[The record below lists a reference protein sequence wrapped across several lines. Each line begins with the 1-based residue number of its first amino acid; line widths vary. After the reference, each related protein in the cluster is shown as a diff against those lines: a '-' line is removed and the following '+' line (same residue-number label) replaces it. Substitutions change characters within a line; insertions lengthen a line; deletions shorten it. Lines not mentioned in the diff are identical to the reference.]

1 MLVIRNVLSRDWLA
15 GILTTMGISS
25 GLIIHAL
32 LSSLG
37 LSFIITHSV
46 TAFEAVR
53 FIGAAY
59 LVFLGL
65 QSILKK
71 PGEIQ
76 ENNSLRNDMRGE
88 LNGKWLSFKEGMLT
102 NILNPKVAV
111 FYLAFL
117 PQFVN
122 PGDPVILKTLMLA
135 GIHVILG
142 VVWLSA
148 ISFFLGQA
156 REFLVNSRFIKI
168 LESTSGAILVL
179 LGVRLALEQR

>member
-1 MLVIRNVLSRDWLA
+1 
-15 GILTTMGISS
+15 
-25 GLIIHAL
+25 
-32 LSSLG
+32 
-37 LSFIITHSV
+37 
-46 TAFEAVR
+46 
-53 FIGAAY
+53 
-59 LVFLGL
+59 
-65 QSILKK
+65 
-71 PGEIQ
+71 
-76 ENNSLRNDMRGE
+76 MRGE

-122 PGDPVILKTLMLA
+122 PSDPVILKTLMLA